1 MNEATPTGWLYKAK
15 PGIIARFQLQ
25 TNRSENYYLLAI
37 AAVMIT
43 LATAL
48 GWDIKTT

>member
-1 MNEATPTGWLYKAK
+1 MRQPLRVGFIKQNLALL
-15 PGIIARFQLQ
+15 PGFN
-25 TNRSENYYLLAI
+25 TNNRSENYYLLAI